1 MSLNYIGN
9 TLIHHFE
16 ENNTKYD
23 IFKRNFDGGYIV
35 FVNSPEVPF
44 YTRTFTTLN
53 EMKFWHKELA
63 CAVKCKEDEI
73 LSGVIVSHIP
83 GGI

>member
-9 TLIHHFE
+9 TLVHHFE

-23 IFKRNFDGGYIV
+23 VLKRNFDGGYMI
-35 FVNSPEVPF
+35 FVHPPGTPF
-44 YTRTFTTLN
+44 YTRVFTTID
-53 EMKFWHKELA
+53 EMKLWHKELA

-73 LSGVIVSHIP
+73 LSGVILSHIH